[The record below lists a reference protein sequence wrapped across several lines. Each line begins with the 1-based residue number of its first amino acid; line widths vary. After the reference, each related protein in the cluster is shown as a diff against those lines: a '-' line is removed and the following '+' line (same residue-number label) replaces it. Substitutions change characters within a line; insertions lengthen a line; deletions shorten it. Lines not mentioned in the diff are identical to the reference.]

1 MMKQI
6 IQLPLNSYIL
16 FPCVLPPLTPGHRP
30 SDDTTRVRLQEGND
44 YINASY
50 VDVPVGSDQL
60 SYIASQGPMS
70 STIDDHWQMI
80 WEQEVT

>member
-1 MMKQI
+1 MFLCLKKPAI
-6 IQLPLNSYIL
+6 A
-16 FPCVLPPLTPGHRP
+16 
-30 SDDTTRVRLQEGND
+30 DDTTRVRLQEGND

-80 WEQEVT
+80 WEQEVREICSSTCSGRLLQNT